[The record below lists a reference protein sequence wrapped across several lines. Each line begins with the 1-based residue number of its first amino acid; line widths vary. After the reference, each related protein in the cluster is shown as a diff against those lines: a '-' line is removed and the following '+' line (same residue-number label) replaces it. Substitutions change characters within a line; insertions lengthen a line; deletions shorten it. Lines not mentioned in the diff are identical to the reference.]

1 MKTERAEI
9 LMNRAIDGTASLD
22 EREQLARAMSADPLL
37 RNEFEEL
44 QSVHAST
51 NSLFNQLEL
60 PTDFAARVMRRVQGN
75 DVPADSGIEQ
85 VRLPSQ
91 RRGRRRVARVTQIHQ
106 RRVRVYA
113 IVATVSAAAALML
126 ALGVF
131 SGFFTRA
138 GIGATGTPS
147 AGTTDSKAVADG
159 RQGGPD
165 SEEIN
170 RTVSSTHQP
179 LANPGDA
186 EAADGSAVSPDVKTP
201 EINPTP
207 ADTNSPIPKDQVKK
221 GDENS
226 PEPTP
231 EEPIGSDHEPRH
243 TDVVD
248 DGTENPAPPERA
260 PEVTPKDESEG
271 VVESGPK
278 DETSAVKQQPERVLL
293 GRISSILSGRVEVSA
308 DAQTWTRISE
318 NQELFEGDH
327 VRTLVNGSVLLLLD
341 SGSVSLDKR
350 TQVTLDTGSNV
361 LLDEGTVALDRNAN
375 HAGDLHLRVEDYT
388 VHLSFGCAVI
398 ERKRRGLSVQK
409 PVGFAS
415 LSHDEFGTVLL
426 DTDAGYAIDAE
437 FGKVADEPRTGFIQ
451 MPGWAWEARSQLVML
466 GLEDVLNERDF
477 AVRERSYVTS
487 RLPGGVNKLVAYPTT
502 TQSVTEFVAEG
513 VQNEKLNGAAIIKMV
528 GEVQVAYAEVSEL
541 TPDVINNHAK
551 RAALVAENYDQW
563 RDTFWRLMRPPVEP
577 KNPPSSSTTETEC
590 PLEKNKIKQ
599 VEKPRKP
606 IVKKVPA
613 QGSDTPEKED
623 AANKN

>member
-22 EREQLARAMSADPLL
+22 EREQLARAISADPLL

-51 NSLFNQLEL
+51 KSLFIQLQL
-60 PTDFAARVMRRVQGN
+60 PNDFAARVMRRVQGN
-75 DVPADSGIEQ
+75 DVPADDGLEQ

-91 RRGRRRVARVTQIHQ
+91 RRSPRRLARVTKIQQ
-106 RRVRVYA
+106 RRVRAYA
-113 IVATVSAAAALML
+113 VVATVSAAAALML

-138 GIGATGTPS
+138 GIGATGAPS

-179 LANPGDA
+179 LVNSGDA
-186 EAADGSAVSPDVKTP
+186 ETDNGSADGVEAKTP
-201 EINPTP
+201 EDKPVP
-207 ADTNSPIPKDQVKK
+207 ADTNSPTPENQVAK
-221 GDENS
+221 GDEGS
-226 PEPTP
+226 TEPTP
-231 EEPIGSDHEPRH
+231 EKPIINDHEPRH
-243 TDVVD
+243 TDVVE
-248 DGTENPAPPERA
+248 DGKENPAPPEHA
-260 PEVTPKDESEG
+260 PEITPKDGSEG
-271 VVESGPK
+271 VVESGRK
-278 DETSAVKQQPERVLL
+278 DETSAVEPQPERVLL

-388 VHLSFGCAVI
+388 LHLSFGCAVV
-398 ERKRRGLSVQK
+398 ERKRRGLAVQK

-437 FGKVADEPRTGFIQ
+437 FGKVADEPRAGFIQ
-451 MPGWAWEARSQLVML
+451 MPSWAWEARSQLVML
-466 GLEDVLNERDF
+466 GLEEVLNSREF
-477 AVRERSYVTS
+477 ATRERSYVTS

-502 TQSVTEFVAEG
+502 TQSVTEFVTEG
-513 VQNEKLNGAAIIKMV
+513 VNNDKLNGAAIIKMV
-528 GEVQVAYAEVSEL
+528 GEVQVAYIEVTEL

-551 RAALVAENYDQW
+551 RAALVAESYDQW

-577 KNPPSSSTTETEC
+577 KNPPSSSSTETEC

-606 IVKKVPA
+606 TVKKVPA
-613 QGSDTPEKED
+613 QTPEEED
-623 AANKN
+623 TTNKN